1 MCYDI
6 SFTVAIRAL
15 SDYFPDLIMDEQLEI
30 NFDMGVHIMGHT
42 HGEHPIIY
50 RNREDGKL
58 HCKPMEWGCIPFYTK
73 DIKAYAK
80 QRVGMLN
87 ARSERILGDKSS
99 YWNKIRN
106 RRCLIP
112 VSGIYEHL
120 AIKGWKKKA
129 PYFITLPDQPTFFLP
144 GLYSVTEVPDQETG
158 EIKKLFTFTLV
169 TRSADGSFKMQNIH
183 NDGDNRNRMPLML
196 PFDLSKKWVET
207 GEFTEEEYNSIL
219 EFQMGDENIEAV
231 PVYTIRSAKERP
243 DGKLKKEYFEWDKL
257 PPLGL
262 ANPD

>member
-1 MCYDI
+1 M
-6 SFTVAIRAL
+6 
-15 SDYFPDLIMDEQLEI
+15 
-30 NFDMGVHIMGHT
+30 
-42 HGEHPIIY
+42 
-50 RNREDGKL
+50 
-58 HCKPMEWGCIPFYTK
+58 
-73 DIKAYAK
+73 
-80 QRVGMLN
+80 
-87 ARSERILGDKSS
+87 
-99 YWNKIRN
+99 
-106 RRCLIP
+106 
-112 VSGIYEHL
+112 
-120 AIKGWKKKA
+120 
-129 PYFITLPDQPTFFLP
+129 
-144 GLYSVTEVPDQETG
+144 TEVPDQETG

-262 ANPD
+262 ANPDWKNTFGTTSKKKFWWSKEVLLAIENASKVILRKTFKSNPQAEHK